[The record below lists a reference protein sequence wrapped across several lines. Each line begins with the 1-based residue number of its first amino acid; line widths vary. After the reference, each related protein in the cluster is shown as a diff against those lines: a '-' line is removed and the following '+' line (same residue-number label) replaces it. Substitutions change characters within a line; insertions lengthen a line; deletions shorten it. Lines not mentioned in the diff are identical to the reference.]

1 MLNSQKT
8 AEYLIDKFTRW
19 PISTFKKFMGGNAL
33 LGGGSLPTFLGG
45 IQWKKSPVSCILQM
59 IMFEVFQA
67 LPGLI
72 SSDKNEGK

>member
-19 PISTFKKFMGGNAL
+19 PISTFKKFMGGNAI
-33 LGGGSLPTFLGG
+33 LGGGSLQTFLGE
-45 IQWKKSPVSCILQM
+45 IQWKKITFILQM

>member
-1 MLNSQKT
+1 
-8 AEYLIDKFTRW
+8 
-19 PISTFKKFMGGNAL
+19 MGGNAI
-33 LGGGSLPTFLGG
+33 LGGGSLQTFLGE
-45 IQWKKSPVSCILQM
+45 IQWEKITCILQM